1 MLIKRAMPLVAATA
15 LLLTG
20 CTAVADDAGD
30 LPQVL
35 AAIYPLQFVAEQVA
49 GELAVVGSVTP
60 QGAEPHD
67 LELAPA
73 QVRALGAADVVVY
86 VAGFQP
92 ALDEAVAAQ
101 APGVVID
108 ATAELGLALSH
119 EDEDD
124 EHDEE
129 GEDEHDDDGDHS
141 DHDHDGDPH
150 FWLDPTLLARL
161 AAPIAH
167 ALGDLDPTNADTY
180 TANAERLVG
189 ELAQIDEEYA
199 AGLASCERSVVVVS
213 HEAYGYL
220 AERYGLTQVG
230 LSGLDPEGEPSPA
243 RLREIRATIAEFDVT
258 TVFTESLVNPKA
270 AEVLAEDLGLVT
282 ALLDPIEAQTHAD
295 ADYRDVMRSNL
306 DALTVALG
314 CA

>member
-30 LPQVL
+30 RPQVL

-119 EDEDD
+119 EDEED

-199 AGLASCERSVVVVS
+199 TGLASCERSVVVVS

>member
-1 MLIKRAMPLVAATA
+1 MLIKRALPLLAVTA
-15 LLLTG
+15 LALAG
-20 CTAVADDAGD
+20 CTAPADDED
-30 LPQVL
+30 NRPQVL

-49 GELAVVGSVTP
+49 GDLAVVGSVTP

-67 LELAPA
+67 LELAPS
-73 QVRALGAADVVVY
+73 QVRALGGADVVVY

-92 ALDEAVAAQ
+92 AVDEAVAAQ

-108 ATAELGLALSH
+108 ATSELGLALSH
-119 EDEDD
+119 DDEDD
-124 EHDEE
+124 EH
-129 GEDEHDDDGDHS
+129 EDEDDGDHAG
-141 DHDHDGDPH
+141 HDHDGDPH
-150 FWLDPTLLARL
+150 FWLDPTLLAGL
-161 AAPIAH
+161 AAPIAG
-167 ALGDLDPTNADTY
+167 ALAKLDPANADTY
-180 TANAERLVG
+180 TTNAQRLVG
-189 ELAQIDEEYA
+189 ELTEIDEEYA
-199 AGLASCERSVVVVS
+199 AGLASCARSVVVVS

-270 AEVLAEDLGLVT
+270 AEVLAADLGLVT

-295 ADYRDVMRSNL
+295 ADYRDVMRANL
-306 DALTVALG
+306 DALTAALG
-314 CA
+314 CQ